1 MLYENDEIQSI
12 KGIGPKKNAALNEI
26 GIYKVIDLINYLPIA
41 YKNRG
46 NFIQINDAT
55 NGQKVLIK
63 AKYKN
68 KSRTIFIKRNN
79 SKTSLTF
86 ESCGVFFDVVYFNQP
101 YMMSNFTQECEYVI
115 YGTVYFSKNTISVY
129 PTAVESVSKNIYLK
143 EGIYPVY
150 KKPQYANINE
160 RQISKFID
168 YALDNM
174 VINEQIPLWI
184 HMQLNLDSALES
196 YKQIHRPKNEEEVY
210 IANKYFKLGDFLE
223 LYAAVSTKKNVC
235 SGVVINS
242 DGVNDFLDLVG
253 FSLTD
258 EQSKALHEIFADM
271 SSSHKMNRL
280 LQGDVGSGKTVVAVA
295 SAYVVAKNN
304 YQAIITAPTE
314 ILARQ
319 HYDKY
324 KDILSQLGINSTI
337 LYSKMKK
344 GDRLK
349 NLESIKNGSIKI
361 IFGTHAVIS
370 EDVEYKNP
378 ALIVID
384 EQHRY
389 GVNQRASL
397 EQKGINVHT
406 LVMSATPI
414 PRTLSLCIYKDLD
427 LSVIKTLPSGRKPIR
442 TIVANVSDEGR
453 ILATI
458 RQKASEGLKTYIVC
472 PAIDAEDMQ
481 NVQTVYSHICD
492 RLPELKILCL
502 SGRDKGEDKDR
513 IMEKFANEDYSVL
526 VSTSLIEVGI
536 DVKKAVLMWVKDA
549 HRFGLN
555 QLHQLRGRVGRSIYE
570 SICILESDNDSEVAR
585 ARLEV
590 LSSTQDG
597 FEIAKKDLAIR
608 GAGEAFGSRQSGKV
622 NMIIEEIIEY
632 EELYL
637 KLEDIYD
644 KLRVS
649 DKEMD
654 IKYLKKIEQK
664 AKIKYKDIVLN

>member
-63 AKYKN
+63 AKSKN